1 MNEIPCLS
9 FFESLQR
16 VPPGD
21 STRRP
26 CVGAQVRMRAAA
38 AVIPHPEKVATGGED
53 AFFVCEQGLWA
64 GVADGVGGWAEMGID
79 AGLYARQLMNNCQEE
94 AMR

>member
-1 MNEIPCLS
+1 M
-9 FFESLQR
+9 
-16 VPPGD
+16 
-21 STRRP
+21 
-26 CVGAQVRMRAAA
+26 RMRAAA